1 MSSELEELKR
11 EVKMTNNFLNKILE
25 LLQERLRRAE

>member
-1 MSSELEELKR
+1 MSELEDLKR

-25 LLQERLRRAE
+25 LLQERMHK